1 MEKQIIIL
9 PQLLKENEAANI
21 LSLEVAT
28 LRRWRWAGTG
38 PSFLKIGGAVRYD
51 VAEIERFIEAG
62 VRQSTSDL
70 GNTDLEKEAA

>member
-1 MEKQIIIL
+1 MTEFKTHKTLVNEI
-9 PQLLKENEAANI
+9 EAA
-21 LSLEVAT
+21 LRLGLCPTT

-38 PSFLKIGGAVRYD
+38 PSFIKLGGAVRYD

-70 GNTDLEKEAA
+70 GPVDLEKEAA

>member
-1 MEKQIIIL
+1 MTEIHPPKTLVNEI
-9 PQLLKENEAANI
+9 EAALRLG
-21 LSLEVAT
+21 LSPTT

-38 PSFLKIGGAVRYD
+38 PSYIKLGGAVRYD

-70 GNTDLEKEAA
+70 AKEAA